1 MEQRVDSYKIMDSI
15 INIFRAE
22 GYPTIGD
29 DLSSTKDN
37 SCSATEIL
45 TSFTFKVKEILSQNP
60 RLNPEL
66 NKLCAELIKFCYSIG
81 LIIN

>member
-1 MEQRVDSYKIMDSI
+1 MDFYKTMDSI
-15 INIFRAE
+15 IDIFRAE
-22 GYPTIGD
+22 GYFTIAN

-45 TSFTFKVKEILSQNP
+45 TSFTFKVKEFLKKNP
-60 RLNPEL
+60 KLNSEL